1 MYSLESKCL
10 PLISGK
16 HFEIISSMNVYFL
29 QTWVMYTFGVI
40 DYCYDFTFNFLF
52 HCLLNSI
59 YWLIVYTLTCDC
71 SCHSMNVEMRR
82 QVCRTQFS
90 SLPWRPGIKLG
101 VARFDRRDCYPL
113 SQREVFFLLCSLRD
127 LLLDPFSSVALCLIS
142 KNFSCVLHVTF
153 SLHPLSFHAQ
163 QTEHAVTSWKCNIY
177 YALKFVRITLILNS
191 LALSFLSP
199 HTMLLFCLYGVYHS
213 HDQFYRTMVWLE
225 DFTSIENS
233 GQVRQSFELCVTM

>member
-1 MYSLESKCL
+1 MIL
-10 PLISGK
+10 P
-16 HFEIISSMNVYFL
+16 
-29 QTWVMYTFGVI
+29 
-40 DYCYDFTFNFLF
+40 FNFLF
-52 HCLLNSI
+52 HCQLNSI

-71 SCHSMNVEMRR
+71 SCHSMNVEMRG

-113 SQREVFFLLCSLRD
+113 SQKEVFFLLCSLRD
-127 LLLDPFSSVALCLIS
+127 LLLDSFSSVALCLIS
-142 KNFSCVLHVTF
+142 ENFSCVLLVTF

-163 QTEHAVTSWKCNIY
+163 QIEHAVTSWKCNIY

-199 HTMLLFCLYGVYHS
+199 HTMLLFCLYRCLPLTWSVLQDYGLIGR
-213 HDQFYRTMVWLE
+213 FYINLKLGA
-225 DFTSIENS
+225 S
-233 GQVRQSFELCVTM
+233 